1 VDPEVRTVPARG
13 AGREFREVA
22 VKKHEEHVSTTV
34 VDEEKVEDTRMTAE
48 EERILRM
55 RSGASLPPDA
65 RLESKLDG
73 VAADKVSDLAARL
86 RLIEA
91 QALAVIAGQAT
102 EAELD
107 EERKT
112 GIVDALND
120 LDD

>member
-1 VDPEVRTVPARG
+1 M
-13 AGREFREVA
+13 
-22 VKKHEEHVSTTV
+22 KKHEEHVSTTV
-34 VDEEKVEDTRMTAE
+34 VDEEKVEDTRITAE

-65 RLESKLDG
+65 RLGSKLEG
-73 VAADKVSDLAARL
+73 VAPDKVDELAARL

-91 QALAVIAGQAT
+91 QALAVIAGQQ
-102 EAELD
+102 AEPD
-107 EERKT
+107 EDRKS